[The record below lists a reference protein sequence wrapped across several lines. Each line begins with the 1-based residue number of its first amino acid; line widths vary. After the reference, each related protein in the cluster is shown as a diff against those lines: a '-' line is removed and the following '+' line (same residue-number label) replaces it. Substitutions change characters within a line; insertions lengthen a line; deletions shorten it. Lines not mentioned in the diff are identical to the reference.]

1 MLFHCIVVE
10 LTGQIQTDQRF
21 AGTWYSGNKYNRF
34 ATILFAEPDNLLDG
48 FCCFC
53 QIACAGIRTGNII
66 NIVIA
71 VKRLSRFDN
80 GWSRHI
86 LRIFGSSCIV
96 VVRKWHQA
104 IQPQGLRGFG
114 CLPGNEIGKFE
125 HTRYTISSMF
135 WMFRKP

>member
-86 LRIFGSSCIV
+86 LRIFPF
-96 VVRKWHQA
+96 QA
-104 IQPQGLRGFG
+104 IDWQTWPLVADRLYS
-114 CLPGNEIGKFE
+114 CSN
-125 HTRYTISSMF
+125 
-135 WMFRKP
+135 